1 MTIIFPSSCIH
12 DSLSSIFLALVSFDH
27 RSALF
32 HRLILYI
39 SLISNT
45 SSATLIFLFLSA
57 SYRSLRLLPPI
68 LIFASFRERN
78 LTKANEQKQRN
89 TETKQV
95 DEQTNPSKRKQE
107 LKAKKEKEYALH
119 VLNAS
124 LRYFRHGVS
133 QSLLNLLLYLLTGT
147 FASARYSS

>member
-107 LKAKKEKEYALH
+107 LKAKKRKK
-119 VLNAS
+119 NTRS
-124 LRYFRHGVS
+124 
-133 QSLLNLLLYLLTGT
+133 T
-147 FASARYSS
+147 F